1 MQFARRTGEGRLFG
15 LDIWDWSLLLG
26 GFLLVGFVALVVA

>member
-1 MQFARRTGEGRLFG
+1 MQFAGGTGESRLFG

-26 GFLLVGFVALVVA
+26 GFLLVGFVALLMA